1 MRRGAAAMVIT
12 LLALAPIS
20 AFPFRNNCCCKVGC
34 PMKRVAKCGCT
45 LSAPIVIATI
55 AVPPAILAQRRVTFG
70 PQRSEQLESTALQL
84 ILPIAPTRIDH
95 PPQLLIG

>member
-1 MRRGAAAMVIT
+1 MVIT

-34 PMKRVAKCGCT
+34 PMKRMAKCGCT
-45 LSAPIVIATI
+45 LSAPIVTVTI
-55 AVPPAILAQRRVTFG
+55 ALPPAIFAQGRVTSG
-70 PQRSEQLESTALQL
+70 PQRSEQLESTALLL
-84 ILPIAPTRIDH
+84 ILPIAPARIDH